1 MFNKALQFFKDVK
14 VEFTKVSWPSRE
26 EMVQS
31 TLVVIVVS
39 LIVAAF
45 IGLVDLGLNKL
56 VGLVLG

>member
-1 MFNKALQFFKDVK
+1 MIKKAIQFIKEVK

-26 EMVQS
+26 ELTQS
-31 TLVVIVVS
+31 TIIVIVVS

-45 IGLVDLGLNKL
+45 IGAVDLGLNKL